1 MYVSKA
7 VFMEVQHYK
16 AYQVFMILRITLILI
31 YSVLRF
37 IQQTFCFPIDITK
50 VKGTDTLQMTA
61 EESAEL
67 ERSIK
72 VNGMMFYAA

>member
-1 MYVSKA
+1 
-7 VFMEVQHYK
+7 
-16 AYQVFMILRITLILI
+16 MILRVTLLLI
-31 YSVLRF
+31 YSVFRF

-50 VKGTDTLQMTA
+50 VRGTDTLEMTA

-72 VNGMMFYAA
+72 VTGMMFYAA